1 MCLPVQE
8 MQVQSLS
15 QEDPLEKEIAT
26 HSSILPWEIP
36 GAEKPGGLQSTGSQ
50 ESDMTKELNYH
61 HEYELRTNHQGL
73 MKHLLWAP

>member
-1 MCLPVQE
+1 MQE
-8 MQVQSLS
+8 TQVRFLGWKDS
-15 QEDPLEKEIAT
+15 LEKEIAT